1 MPSPAGGSQAR
12 TRVRVLPEKREAV
25 SLRRRMAEQSKGMPR
40 IHLIWKSFVAP
51 SIALGASA
59 VLALAAASPAKA
71 DLEVA
76 VTIKP
81 IHALVAQV
89 MEGVGTPTLLIKG
102 SASPHTYALR
112 PSEARALNH
121 ADVVFRVSETVEPF
135 TRKLVAA
142 LPSSVRIVTLAEAPG
157 IELLDVRTNGSFE
170 RHEHAHDESV
180 THSHDHESHEDDHGH
195 SHDHDHD
202 APGSSASRDGHVWLD
217 PENARKMVAEIAR
230 ILSEA
235 APEKAEA
242 FSANAARADE
252 ALARLESEIA
262 QDLAPVK
269 DQPFVVFHDAF
280 QYFERRFGL
289 AAVGSITV
297 SPEAQPSAMRLTE
310 IRRKLAPL
318 KASCVF
324 GEPQFQPKLVAAVTE
339 GTSARAGTLDPEGTL
354 IEPGPDAYAALLRNL
369 AANMTACLAQNG

>member
-1 MPSPAGGSQAR
+1 
-12 TRVRVLPEKREAV
+12 
-25 SLRRRMAEQSKGMPR
+25 MAEQSKGMPR